1 MFLSCCRYQHSKAA
15 QELAEIRR
23 ALNSLQTSGPVGQ
36 ANIDRTGVYKHQN
49 LPLPPI
55 PKKSDLIYQPPS
67 VVSSNSC
74 STENKYETI
83 GKSLEPYKIEDKNKP
98 KRLPSSTGSSYSS
111 ASSRYV
117 KAIFSETTF
126 LKKVN
131 RDVFNF
137 LD

>member
-1 MFLSCCRYQHSKAA
+1 M
-15 QELAEIRR
+15 AEIRR

-36 ANIDRTGVYKHQN
+36 ASIDRTGVYKHQN

-83 GKSLEPYKIEDKNKP
+83 GKSLEPYKIDDKNKP

-111 ASSRYV
+111 ASSRYLDNLQ
-117 KAIFSETTF
+117 KDIWLLQKKGEP
-126 LKKVN
+126 LKK
-131 RDVFNF
+131 FPKISIF
-137 LD
+137 ETYFYC

>member
-1 MFLSCCRYQHSKAA
+1 M
-15 QELAEIRR
+15 AEIRR

-117 KAIFSETTF
+117 LNPSGTDVIFDACP
-126 LKKVN
+126 LKGGDKSLPPPPLRN
-131 RDVFNF
+131 HF
-137 LD
+137 